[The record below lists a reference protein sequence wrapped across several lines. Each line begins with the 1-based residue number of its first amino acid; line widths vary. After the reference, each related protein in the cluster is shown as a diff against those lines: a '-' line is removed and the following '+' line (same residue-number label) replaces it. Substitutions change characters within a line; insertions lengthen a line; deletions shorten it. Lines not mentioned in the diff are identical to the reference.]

1 MQQQEPKRVLAV
13 VSDLFFSVKLA
24 DAAKRAGLAL
34 EFVKES
40 QEVLAKAKQRPS
52 LIVFDL
58 NFEAA
63 QPLKL
68 IAKLKG
74 DSETKGISLL
84 GYLSHV
90 QGELKHAGPRGRMQH
105 GAGAIAVLAEHA
117 PDFQAARGVKR
128 ARAST
133 LPRAAPV
140 SMDTAAT
147 ATPSRNVDTLP
158 AATRAAAALARTM
171 SR

>member
-1 MQQQEPKRVLAV
+1 MQQQEPKRILAV

-24 DAAKRAGLAL
+24 DAAKRAGLTL

-63 QPLKL
+63 QPLHV
-68 IAKLKG
+68 ISTLKG
-74 DSETKGISLL
+74 DAETKGISLL

-90 QGELKHAGPRGRMQH
+90 QGELKQQAHDAGCNM
-105 GAGAIAVLAEHA
+105 VLARSQFSQNMPQIFKRHA
-117 PDFQAARGVKR
+117 A
-128 ARAST
+128 
-133 LPRAAPV
+133 
-140 SMDTAAT
+140 
-147 ATPSRNVDTLP
+147 
-158 AATRAAAALARTM
+158 
-171 SR
+171 